1 MSQAAKPRKRWK
13 LAKSCCVIP
22 VSNADPERVF
32 SVLKKIQTEMRSE
45 LNNDTICS
53 LMCVKQNQ
61 DISCFQYEPSDN
73 LLKTAKQ
80 AVLTYQSSLKA
91 IPKKFV
97 KVLHVNK
104 YMHLSLFCIYLF

>member
-1 MSQAAKPRKRWK
+1 MAECKDPFSQNPRFKLLAK

-91 IPKKFV
+91 T
-97 KVLHVNK
+97 
-104 YMHLSLFCIYLF
+104 